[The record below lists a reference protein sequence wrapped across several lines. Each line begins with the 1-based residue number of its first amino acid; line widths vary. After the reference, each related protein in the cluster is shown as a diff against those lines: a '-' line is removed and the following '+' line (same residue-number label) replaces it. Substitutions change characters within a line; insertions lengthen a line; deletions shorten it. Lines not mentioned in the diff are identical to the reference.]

1 MKPEDAIDAL
11 SPLSIAC
18 NDWTPDKFAL
28 WASLVASEADD
39 PELAYQASARVV
51 RNLTTT
57 FVPAFTVWAQA
68 YRDLRNEQRRRHGW
82 NQIGSGRGISLAEH
96 LAHLQD
102 RTDPDS
108 RAELV
113 RWSAFAARFPRTDLF
128 GTTWRT
134 VLNAD
139 RQEPAA

>member
-1 MKPEDAIDAL
+1 MTPDDAVDAL

-18 NDWTPDKFAL
+18 NDWTTDKFAL
-28 WASLVASEADD
+28 WTSLVTSEADD

-51 RNLTTT
+51 RNLTNA
-57 FVPAFTVWAQA
+57 FVPPFSVWAQA
-68 YRDLRNEQRRRHGW
+68 HRDLRNEQRRHQGW
-82 NQIGSGRGISLAEH
+82 NQLGTGQGISLAEH
-96 LAHLQD
+96 LARLHA
-102 RTDPDS
+102 RTDPDA

-113 RWSAFAARFPRTDLF
+113 RWSAFAAKFQRSDLF